1 MKYYKSKTYLEKL
14 KRDYPNTSG
23 NILSCVLYIVSYK
36 AFILFGST
44 FLIMQEIETF
54 SGRVFVGEQIDF
66 NNQNF
71 PDALLI
77 PLILSRVSAGFPSP
91 ADDYIETSI
100 DLNKELIRH
109 PFATFY
115 VRASGDSMIDAGIRP
130 NATLIVDRAIETKSG
145 DIVIARI
152 GDEMCVKELFIDDDG
167 KVFLMPKNVNY
178 KPIIIDENM
187 DFEIW
192 GKVVCAINK
201 F

>member
-1 MKYYKSKTYLEKL
+1 
-14 KRDYPNTSG
+14 
-23 NILSCVLYIVSYK
+23 
-36 AFILFGST
+36 
-44 FLIMQEIETF
+44 MQEIKSF
-54 SGRVFVGEQIDF
+54 VNGRVFRVEPVEPLF
-66 NNQNF
+66 
-71 PDALLI
+71 I
-77 PLILSRVSAGFPSP
+77 PLVLSQVSAGFPSP

-115 VRASGDSMIDAGIRP
+115 VRATGDSMIEAGIKP

-152 GDEMCVKELFIDDDG
+152 GDEMCVKELFIDDEG

-178 KPIIIDENM
+178 KPIAIDENM

-192 GKVVCAINK
+192 GKVVCSINK
-201 F
+201 H

>member
-1 MKYYKSKTYLEKL
+1 M
-14 KRDYPNTSG
+14 
-23 NILSCVLYIVSYK
+23 LYIVSYK
-36 AFILFGST
+36 TFILSGLEFR
-44 FLIMQEIETF
+44 IMQEIESF

-66 NNQNF
+66 GKQNF
-71 PDALLI
+71 SDTFLI
-77 PLILSRVSAGFPSP
+77 PLVLSRVSAGFPSP

-100 DLNKELIRH
+100 DLNRELIRH

-152 GDEMCVKELFIDDDG
+152 GDEMCVKELFIDDEG
-167 KVFLMPKNVNY
+167 KVFLIPKNKNY
-178 KPIIIDENM
+178 KPIVITEDL

-192 GKVVCAINK
+192 GKVVFAINK

>member
-1 MKYYKSKTYLEKL
+1 
-14 KRDYPNTSG
+14 
-23 NILSCVLYIVSYK
+23 
-36 AFILFGST
+36 
-44 FLIMQEIETF
+44 MQEIE
-54 SGRVFVGEQIDF
+54 SLNNGRVFPVGQIEPLF
-66 NNQNF
+66 
-71 PDALLI
+71 I
-77 PLILSRVSAGFPSP
+77 PLVLSQVSAGFPSP

-115 VRASGDSMIDAGIRP
+115 VRASGDSMIEAGIKP

-152 GDEMCVKELFIDDDG
+152 GDDMCVKELFIDGDG

-178 KPIIIDENM
+178 KPIIIDEDV

-192 GKVVCAINK
+192 GKVICSINRH
-201 F
+201 